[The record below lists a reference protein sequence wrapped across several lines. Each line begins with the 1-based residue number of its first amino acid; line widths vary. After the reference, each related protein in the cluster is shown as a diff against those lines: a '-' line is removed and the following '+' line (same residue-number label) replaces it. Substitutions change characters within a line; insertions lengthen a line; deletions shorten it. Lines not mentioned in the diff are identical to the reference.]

1 MNLQEYDIHKLTKLW
16 QASNG
21 NPDFKKLVE
30 QELQN
35 QTLANTNFSREYLF
49 KVSKVQK
56 NTITISFIP
65 TTDSYKDFGAYVRID
80 LLLSN
85 EEKVELEKNHSQNPP
100 INTGGQLR
108 AKALDKEKLTEIQI
122 AKLEQKGFH
131 TQEIL
136 EVLYL
141 G

>member
-56 NTITISFIP
+56 HTITISFIP
-65 TTDSYKDFGAYVRID
+65 TTDSYKDYGEYIRVD
-80 LLLSN
+80 LLFCDKEI
-85 EEKVELEKNHSQNPP
+85 EELLRNYSQIPP
-100 INTGGQLR
+100 INTFGILR